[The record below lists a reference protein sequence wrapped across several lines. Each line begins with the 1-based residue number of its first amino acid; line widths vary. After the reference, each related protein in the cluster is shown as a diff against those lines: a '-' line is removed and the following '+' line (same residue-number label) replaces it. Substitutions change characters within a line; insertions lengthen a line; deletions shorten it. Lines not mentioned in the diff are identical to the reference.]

1 MRIEFSTANAAFN
14 DDDGDF
20 DYEVGRILKEL
31 GQDIENGLRPKKIVD
46 INGNSVGTVEY

>member
-1 MRIEFSTANAAFN
+1 MRIEFSTANAAF
-14 DDDGDF
+14 DDGDF